1 MSETSRE
8 GNLNVNR
15 VTEMWT
21 DRVTEMWVTTKIKV
35 NNKGSP
41 GN

>member
-1 MSETSRE
+1 MSETGRE

-15 VTEMWT
+15 VTKMWT
-21 DRVTEMWVTTKIKV
+21 DRVIEMWVTTEIKV

>member
-1 MSETSRE
+1 
-8 GNLNVNR
+8 VNR
-15 VTEMWT
+15 VTETWT
-21 DRVTEMWVTTKIKV
+21 DRVIEMWVTTKIKV

>member
-1 MSETSRE
+1 VSETGGE

-35 NNKGSP
+35 NNKGSL